1 MPHLLR
7 AAIYA
12 RYSTDLQ
19 SDASVEDQI
28 RSCQDL
34 AKSLGAEVVATYS
47 DHAVSGA
54 SLMRRGI
61 QSLLRDNQSGSFNV
75 VLAEGLDRLSR
86 NQADVAQIYQQ
97 MSFTDTVIHTQSEGE
112 ISELHIGLKGTM
124 NALQLKDIALKTHR
138 GLKGRALKGKSAGG
152 ISYGYRVKQQFD
164 ASGEPIRGD
173 REIQPV
179 EAQIVTRIFEDYANG
194 LSPKKIAEALNAE
207 GIAPPS
213 SRYWGA
219 STIHGNRQRGTGILN
234 NELYIGR
241 QIWNRLNYRKD
252 PSTGKRISRLNPE
265 SAWVITEVPALRII
279 EQELWDRVRTR
290 QGALTLQSPLDK
302 PWDRRRPRTLFSGLM
317 TCGCCGGGIAKVSK
331 SSFGCSSARNKG
343 KAVCANMRTIAQTDL
358 EARVLN
364 ALTNHLMDPEALAV
378 FCETYAD
385 ERNRLRREADGARET
400 LERGLAQT
408 KRDHQKL
415 VDAIIAGVPAE
426 QVKERMIELDQQ
438 RQQLERRLS
447 ASPAPDP
454 ILIHPSMAVTYR
466 ERVAALI
473 AGLGRSAEMPAAKEA
488 LRALVDRIVLIPA
501 AGSTGVEIELE
512 GDLASLLRL
521 ATGLEAVTGTPKAAL
536 CGETRLQG
544 IDIIGELVL
553 VAGVGFEP
561 TTFRL

>member
-1 MPHLLR
+1 MAQVVQR
-7 AAIYA
+7 AFHC
-12 RYSTDLQ
+12 R
-19 SDASVEDQI
+19 
-28 RSCQDL
+28 
-34 AKSLGAEVVATYS
+34 
-47 DHAVSGA
+47 DHAGGNA
-54 SLMRRGI
+54 GIRRFF
-61 QSLLRDNQSGSFNV
+61 LP
-75 VLAEGLDRLSR
+75 
-86 NQADVAQIYQQ
+86 
-97 MSFTDTVIHTQSEGE
+97 
-112 ISELHIGLKGTM
+112 
-124 NALQLKDIALKTHR
+124 
-138 GLKGRALKGKSAGG
+138 
-152 ISYGYRVKQQFD
+152 KQH
-164 ASGEPIRGD
+164 A
-173 REIQPV
+173 
-179 EAQIVTRIFEDYANG
+179 

-213 SRYWGA
+213 GRYWGA

-279 EQELWDRVRTR
+279 EQELSDRVRTR

-385 ERNRLRREADGARET
+385 ERNRLRREAEGARET
-400 LERGLAQT
+400 LERSLTQT

-415 VDAIIAGVPAE
+415 VDAIVAGVPAE
-426 QVKERMIELDQQ
+426 QVKDRMIALDQQ
-438 RQQLERRLS
+438 RQQLERRVS

-473 AGLGRSAEMPAAKEA
+473 AGLGR
-488 LRALVDRIVLIPA
+488 
-501 AGSTGVEIELE
+501 
-512 GDLASLLRL
+512 
-521 ATGLEAVTGTPKAAL
+521 
-536 CGETRLQG
+536 
-544 IDIIGELVL
+544 
-553 VAGVGFEP
+553 
-561 TTFRL
+561 

>member
-1 MPHLLR
+1 M
-7 AAIYA
+7 
-12 RYSTDLQ
+12 SDLFWL
-19 SDASVEDQI
+19 SDAQMARLE
-28 RSCQDL
+28 RFFP
-34 AKSLGAEVVATYS
+34 KSHGKPRVDGRRVL
-47 DHAVSGA
+47 SGIIFIN
-54 SLMRRGI
+54 RNG
-61 QSLLRDNQSGSFNV
+61 LRW
-75 VLAEGLDRLSR
+75 R
-86 NQADVAQIYQQ
+86 
-97 MSFTDTVIHTQSEGE
+97 
-112 ISELHIGLKGTM
+112 
-124 NALQLKDIALKTHR
+124 
-138 GLKGRALKGKSAGG
+138 
-152 ISYGYRVKQQFD
+152 D
-164 ASGEPIRGD
+164 APK
-173 REIQPV
+173 
-179 EAQIVTRIFEDYANG
+179 DYADG
-194 LSPKKIAEALNAE
+194 LSPKKIAESLNAE

-213 SRYWGA
+213 GRYWGT

-241 QIWNRLNYRKD
+241 QIWNRLNYRKA

-265 SAWVITEVPALRII
+265 SAWVITEVPALWII

-302 PWDRRRPRTLFSGLM
+302 LWDRRRPRTLFSGLM

-343 KAVCANMRTIAQTDL
+343 EAVCINMRTIAQTDL

-378 FCETYAD
+378 LCETYAD
-385 ERNRLRREADGARET
+385 ERNRLRREAKGARET

-466 ERVAALI
+466 ERVGGIDCGSGEKRRDARCE
-473 AGLGRSAEMPAAKEA
+473 GS
-488 LRALVDRIVLIPA
+488 A
-501 AGSTGVEIELE
+501 AGFGGSGRTDPGE
-512 GDLASLLRL
+512 GAHGR
-521 ATGLEAVTGTPKAAL
+521 
-536 CGETRLQG
+536 
-544 IDIIGELVL
+544 
-553 VAGVGFEP
+553 
-561 TTFRL
+561 

>member
-1 MPHLLR
+1 M
-7 AAIYA
+7 
-12 RYSTDLQ
+12 
-19 SDASVEDQI
+19 
-28 RSCQDL
+28 
-34 AKSLGAEVVATYS
+34 
-47 DHAVSGA
+47 
-54 SLMRRGI
+54 
-61 QSLLRDNQSGSFNV
+61 
-75 VLAEGLDRLSR
+75 
-86 NQADVAQIYQQ
+86 
-97 MSFTDTVIHTQSEGE
+97 
-112 ISELHIGLKGTM
+112 
-124 NALQLKDIALKTHR
+124 
-138 GLKGRALKGKSAGG
+138 
-152 ISYGYRVKQQFD
+152 YR
-164 ASGEPIRGD
+164 
-173 REIQPV
+173 
-179 EAQIVTRIFEDYANG
+179 
-194 LSPKKIAEALNAE
+194 
-207 GIAPPS
+207 
-213 SRYWGA
+213 
-219 STIHGNRQRGTGILN
+219 TIHGNRQRGTGILN

-317 TCGCCGGGIAKVSK
+317 TCGYCGGGIAKVSK

-343 KAVCANMRTIAQTDL
+343 KAVCSNMRTIAQTDL

-364 ALTNHLMDPEALAV
+364 ALTHHLMDPEALAV

-385 ERNRLRREADGARET
+385 ERNRLRREAEGARET

-438 RQQLERRLS
+438 RQQLERKLS

-512 GDLASLLRL
+512 GELAGILRL
-521 ATGLEAVTGTPKAAL
+521 GGLDATKPPRFARAVS
-536 CGETRLQG
+536 ETM
-544 IDIIGELVL
+544 
-553 VAGVGFEP
+553 VAGARIGHCFISTEKESAMPHLLQVQ
-561 TTFRL
+561 